1 MIKMTITMKARPEKR
16 KELLQAVH
24 SALDGEERH
33 LVGYQE
39 ADDSTAFRLT
49 YEWNS
54 RVELERYFGTEKFRV
69 LLGAIRVL
77 CENSE
82 MSFWPY
88 RSMAGLRTGSSR
100 SPVRVGPR
108 IGAGVDT

>member
-16 KELLQAVH
+16 EELLQVVH
-24 SALDGEERH
+24 SVLEGEERH

-39 ADDSTAFRLT
+39 AEDTTVFRLT

-54 RVELERYFGTEKFRV
+54 REELERFAGTEKFRI
-69 LLGAIRVL
+69 LLEAIKVL

-88 RSMAGLRTGSSR
+88 RSLAGHRTSHCR
-100 SPVRVGPR
+100 P
-108 IGAGVDT
+108 